1 MVNQDKLCNCEQSIS
16 DNNKQVD
23 NVNRDFDII
32 EQNEHVHIETDSNSD
47 SEIRDNDHIN
57 NAHRHMNVTT

>member
-1 MVNQDKLCNCEQSIS
+1 MVNQDKLCNREQSIS

-32 EQNEHVHIETDSNSD
+32 EQNEHVHIETDSDSD
-47 SEIRDNDHIN
+47 SEIKDNDHIN